1 MSNLSEFFH
10 RTDPVTLSAAIAV
23 SGVILSAL
31 VSALISRRTNYLNVV
46 TAERSK
52 WIEKLRGNLAKYS
65 AAAHAVFYKAKN
77 EDWQKGPSTEYYA
90 LLRELQDLRS
100 LLKLQLNPKGK
111 IDQNI
116 IVLVDRIYELSRT
129 WTFGGQLTGAER
141 LLVLHAQPLL
151 KAEWEKVKSEA
162 RGPLRWVGSKYSE
175 YKSARDYRRFASEE
189 GAIPP
194 FNLTGGQPLD
204 VAERADADND

>member
-1 MSNLSEFFH
+1 MPVSALSQFLH
-10 RTDPVTLSAAIAV
+10 KTDPVVLSAAIAV

-65 AAAHAVFYKAKN
+65 AVAHAVFYKAKA
-77 EDWQKGPSTEYYA
+77 EDWGEAKRTSAEYYA
-90 LLRELQDLRS
+90 MLRELQDLRS
-100 LLKLQLNPKGK
+100 LLKLQLNPKGE

-116 IVLVDRIYELSRT
+116 IVLIDRIYELSRT
-129 WTFGGQLTGAER
+129 WTFGAQLAEAER
-141 LLVLHAQPLL
+141 LLVLHAQHLL

-162 RGPLRWVGSKYSE
+162 RGPLRWAVSKYS
-175 YKSARDYRRFASEE
+175 KCKRDRDYRRFASEE
-189 GAIPP
+189 GAIPT
-194 FNLTGGQPLD
+194 FNLTGS
-204 VAERADADND
+204 

>member
-1 MSNLSEFFH
+1 LSDLSEFLH
-10 RTDPVTLSAAIAV
+10 KTDPVTLSATIAV

-65 AAAHAVFYKAKN
+65 AVAHAVFYKAKK
-77 EDWQKGPSTEYYA
+77 EDWEKGGETSAEYYA
-90 LLRELQDLRS
+90 LLRQLQDLRS

-116 IVLVDRIYELSRT
+116 IALIDRIYELSRT
-129 WTFGGQLTGAER
+129 WTFGTELTEAER
-141 LLVLHAQPLL
+141 LLVLHAQRLL

-162 RGPLRWVGSKYSE
+162 RGPLRWVVSKYSE
-175 YKSARDYRRFASEE
+175 CKSARDYKRFASEE

-194 FNLTGGQPLD
+194 FNLTGG
-204 VAERADADND
+204 

>member
-1 MSNLSEFFH
+1 LSDLSAFLH
-10 RTDPVTLSAAIAV
+10 KTDPVTLSAAIAV

-65 AAAHAVFYKAKN
+65 AVAHAVFYKAKS
-77 EDWQKGPSTEYYA
+77 EDWGEGGKTSPEYFA

-116 IVLVDRIYELSRT
+116 IVLIDRIYELSRT
-129 WTFGGQLTGAER
+129 WTFGTQLAEAER

-175 YKSARDYRRFASEE
+175 CKNAQDYTRFASEE

-194 FNLTGGQPLD
+194 FNLTGG
-204 VAERADADND
+204 

>member
-1 MSNLSEFFH
+1 LSDLSEFFH
-10 RTDPVTLSAAIAV
+10 KTDAVTISAAIAV

-52 WIEKLRGNLAKYS
+52 WIEKLRGNLAKYP
-65 AAAHAVFYKAKN
+65 AVARAVFYKAKK
-77 EDWQKGPSTEYYA
+77 EDWEKGEGLSIEYYI
-90 LLRELQDLRS
+90 LLRELQEMRS

-116 IVLVDRIYELSRT
+116 IKLVDRIYTLAQSWTLGPQLAEAEL
-129 WTFGGQLTGAER
+129 
-141 LLVLHAQPLL
+141 LLVLHAQYLL

-162 RGPLRWVGSKYSE
+162 RGPIRQAVSKYFE
-175 YKSARDYRRFASEE
+175 CKSTRDYKEFALKD

-194 FNLTGGQPLD
+194 FNLTGS
-204 VAERADADND
+204 

>member
-1 MSNLSEFFH
+1 VSDLSEFLH
-10 RTDPVTLSAAIAV
+10 KTDPVTLSAAIAV
-23 SGVILSAL
+23 SGVIASAL
-31 VSALISRRTNYLNVV
+31 VSAFISRRTNYLNVV

-65 AAAHAVFYKAKN
+65 AVAHAVFYQAKN
-77 EDWQKGPSTEYYA
+77 EDWKGDAMSVGYYA

-111 IDQNI
+111 IDKNI
-116 IVLVDRIYELSRT
+116 ILLIDRIYELSRT
-129 WTFGGQLTGAER
+129 WTFGTQLAEAER
-141 LLVLHAQPLL
+141 LLVLHAQCLL

-162 RGPLRWVGSKYSE
+162 GGPLRSMISKYAE
-175 YKSARDYRRFASEE
+175 WKSDRDYQRFALNE

-194 FNLTGGQPLD
+194 FNLTGS
-204 VAERADADND
+204 